1 MAIGVGAFVAVA
13 AVNAIAQAYMANKQ
27 MGADKQRLN
36 QIKAEYDA
44 IKPPEIDTDIET
56 YIAEHPEL
64 KIDTG
69 TMPSFENLRPE
80 EYKVL
85 QKYAPETFAFVQQ
98 QDPELVKRGASGEEG
113 LAAQRQA
120 LRKLMMTGSLEQD
133 PELMQAIGEAQKRG
147 QIGAQSRQQ
156 SLLQDFARR
165 GQSGSGVQLAA
176 QMGAGEDQM
185 SRSAMQS
192 QEAATQAYKNRLA
205 QLMQGADLGGR
216 MEQTDINL
224 QGRNADI
231 INQFNQMTSKQY
243 QDYLAA
249 RAGQANEAQKY
260 NIAQN
265 QSVANMNVGNQN
277 QYKQQMADLSKWGYQ
292 QNIANKQQ
300 DFNNALS
307 AMQAGNQAKM
317 GQYDVA
323 TSKAKTMAGLPSI
336 NPMQYY
342 APIVQKAADVG
353 TQFASQQMSR
363 DAANTAEDREDARLE
378 YEQTGKWRES

>member
-1 MAIGVGAFVAVA
+1 MIGAFVAVV

-27 MGADKQRLN
+27 MGADKQRLK

-44 IKPPEIDTDIET
+44 VKPPEIDTDIET

-85 QKYAPETFAFVQQ
+85 QKYAPETFSFVQQ
-98 QDPELVKRGASGEEG
+98 QNPELVKRGAGGEEG

-133 PELMQAIGEAQKRG
+133 PELMQAMGEAQKQG

-185 SRSAMQS
+185 NRSAMQS
-192 QEAATQAYKNRLA
+192 QDAATQSYKNRLA

-243 QDYLAA
+243 QDYLAQ
-249 RAGQANEAQKY
+249 RAGIANEAQKY
-260 NIAQN
+260 NIGQAQN
-265 QSVANMNVGNQN
+265 VANKNVDNKN
-277 QYKQQMADLSKWGYQ
+277 DYNKNMADISKWGYT

-307 AMQAGNQAKM
+307 AMQAGNSAKM

-323 TSKAKTMAGLPSI
+323 MSKAKTLAGLPSI

-378 YEQTGKWRES
+378 YEQTGKWRQS